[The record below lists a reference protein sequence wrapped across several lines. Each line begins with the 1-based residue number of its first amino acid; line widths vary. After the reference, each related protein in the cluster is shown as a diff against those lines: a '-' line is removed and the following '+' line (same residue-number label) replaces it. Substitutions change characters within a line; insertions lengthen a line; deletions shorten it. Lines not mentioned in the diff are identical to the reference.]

1 MEFAK
6 VEEIITEKI
15 NKLDGVF
22 SGKDFNENA
31 LTLDFLFLA
40 TDSSYHLK
48 TLMN

>member
-22 SGKDFNENA
+22 SRKDFNEKYPNVR
-31 LTLDFLFLA
+31 L
-40 TDSSYHLK
+40 S
-48 TLMN
+48 